1 MVGPFYRRFWD
12 AGFVFAKFLERGT
25 FVHGHVVGLI
35 ALDQVHLIF
44 QGCHFRQAALMAFCF
59 IETGG
64 QEGFG

>member
-1 MVGPFYRRFWD
+1 VGSLILNFE
-12 AGFVFAKFLERGT
+12 FVLHRY
-25 FVHGHVVGLI
+25 
-35 ALDQVHLIF
+35 HLIF